1 MKFFGA
7 GLPQMAALAG
17 DAKSYAERLFDYLS
31 IGQLDVESAKKVLVD
46 PAQRF
51 NVRYES
57 AALDHI
63 VERTEGYP
71 YFLQVWGYHVWR
83 VAEKSPIN
91 REDALVATQN
101 AIDELDR
108 GFFNI
113 RLDRLTERQ
122 QNYARAMAA
131 LDPGPLT
138 STEVANALGLT
149 VNAAAPI
156 RNEIIKKGMAYS
168 PKRGRIAFTVPLFHE
183 FMQRTIPMS
192 AAKKP
197 GEAGRGGKEVRRP
210 NFRQKA

>member
-51 NVRYES
+51 NVRYELG
-57 AALDHI
+57 ALDHI

-71 YFLQVWGYHVWR
+71 FFLQVWGYHVWR

>member
-31 IGQLDVESAKKVLVD
+31 IRQLDVESAKKALVD

-57 AALDHI
+57 GALDHI

-71 YFLQVWGYHVWR
+71 FFLQVWGYHVWR

-91 REDALVATQN
+91 REDA
-101 AIDELDR
+101 
-108 GFFNI
+108 
-113 RLDRLTERQ
+113 
-122 QNYARAMAA
+122 RAMAA
-131 LDPGPLT
+131 LGPGPLT

-197 GEAGRGGKEVRRP
+197 SEAGRGGKEVRRP